1 MKKSKKEHY
10 KALIKQLRNEN
21 EQLKSENNEILCREW
36 AECAKEV
43 EMDDACYDC
52 ECRNP
57 AHDNGRIVIMFTNG
71 NEKVVEGDFDENLQ
85 NSIHAGASIATDCGL
100 IKLNMDKVLYTIL
113 ESAN

>member
-1 MKKSKKEHY
+1 MKKKQKEHY

-36 AECAKEV
+36 AECAEEV
-43 EMDDACYDC
+43 EMDCYDC

-57 AHDNGRIVIMFTNG
+57 AHDNGGIVIMFTNG
-71 NEKVVEGDFDENLQ
+71 KEKVVKGDFDEKLQ

-100 IKLNMDKVLYTIL
+100 IKLNMDKVLYTVL
-113 ESAN
+113 EPSD